1 MNNKQVE
8 ELKKIFDNNKD
19 KRILVIGTTCTGKST
34 LIKSLGIGLDM
45 DKVIFPLLIKEES
58 DFVCQTPWTK
68 EIGEKMT
75 YLVKTK
81 LKIRTG
87 EPLFGTVLVDCD
99 LIIYLHISDELLK
112 KRTDLRN
119 VDFINAKNMQTE
131 IEEEIKNSNIKVIT
145 LSQVEKRQIYICQS
159 IILELNMMVKLGI
172 KIIIE
177 IQKKIKF
184 VIKMEQNY

>member
-1 MNNKQVE
+1 MNNKYVE
-8 ELKKIFDNNKD
+8 ELKEIFDNNKD

-45 DKVIFPLLIKEES
+45 DKVIFPLLSKEES
-58 DFVCQTPWTK
+58 DYVCQTPWTK

-81 LKIRTG
+81 LKIQTG
-87 EPLFGTVLVDCD
+87 KPLFGTVLVDCD
-99 LIIYLHISDELLK
+99 LIIYLHINDELLK

-131 IEEEIKNSNIKVIT
+131 IEEEIEKSNIEVIT
-145 LSQVEKRQIYICQS
+145 LEVTE
-159 IILELNMMVKLGI
+159 
-172 KIIIE
+172 
-177 IQKKIKF
+177 
-184 VIKMEQNY
+184 